1 VEEKCQIIQESP
13 ELCDW
18 PVYVGN
24 AIHLPLRIGKASPAA
39 FSPDCQT
46 LRIGNKLFAKDSAG
60 NFVALP
66 RLPLNSNR
74 SSSYVEEFCR
84 RGRFIVIATRTTLS
98 ERDVTARDS
107 LDANEVDRSLDRKTV
122 TVHRGDHECSSDD
135 ESTGDTSAESDID
148 TESEDDGYE
157 SWSDSSTIFS
167 EDYTF
172 DDDMITPW
180 ADHFRDE
187 NKDSTASDSEIDSES
202 DSGSEAVIESESSDE
217 EDIVPSS
224 AFGYGKKLD
233 DDEYDW
239 DQGYSSD
246 EDGYRNFAPGRHKR
260 DIKPAQATITIYDA
274 QASPEVEQLF
284 RLTRPL
290 QSKVYGSPPI
300 IHPTRSLVVWPLG
313 AGDVLFVD
321 FMDKSYFVRR
331 LRPSTLHSKS
341 RTRPH
346 LLDSR
351 CQHRRKHD
359 TFS

>member
-1 VEEKCQIIQESP
+1 MKEKCQIIQESP
-13 ELCDW
+13 ELCNW

-24 AIHLPLRIGKASPAA
+24 AIHLPLRVGKACPAA

-46 LRIGNKLFAKDSAG
+46 LRIGTKLFAKDSAG

-66 RLPLNSNR
+66 RLPLHSNQ
-74 SSSYVEEFCR
+74 SSTYVEEFCR
-84 RGRFIVIATRTTLS
+84 RGRFVVIASRITLS
-98 ERDVTARDS
+98 ERDVTVQDS
-107 LDANEVDRSLDRKTV
+107 LDANEVDRSLDSKTV

-135 ESTGDTSAESDID
+135 ESTGDASTESEID
-148 TESEDDGYE
+148 TESEEDGYE
-157 SWSDSSTIFS
+157 SWSDSSTMFS

-180 ADHFRDE
+180 ADHFRDD
-187 NKDSTASDSEIDSES
+187 NKDSTTSDSEVDSES
-202 DSGSEAVIESESSDE
+202 DFGEAGIESASSDE
-217 EDIVPSS
+217 DDDVPAS

-246 EDGYRNFAPGRHKR
+246 EDGYKNFAPGRHER
-260 DIKPAQATITIYDA
+260 DIKPAHATITIYDA
-274 QASPEVEQLF
+274 QASPEAVQLF
-284 RLTRPL
+284 HLSRPL

-341 RTRPH
+341 RTGPQV
-346 LLDSR
+346 LLDS
-351 CQHRRKHD
+351 
-359 TFS
+359 